1 MALITRLAT
10 IVETPDPSQ
19 GGSGVSGASAG
30 GHGATTASAS
40 SSSGGS
46 AQTQRKTCRW
56 RNFGPPVSGQI
67 VKIEL
72 KYNWSWSVD
81 GSAEL
86 GGENGSASCSSS
98 YFLGPDVFGNGGASI
113 SGPGPVFPDSY
124 SDGDSGSSTIVLP
137 NNTDLSTLQLQTE
150 LFATAESGIPGS
162 EASASAQTG
171 ATVTGIEVKITT
183 ADGAALG
190 FF

>member
-1 MALITRLAT
+1 MALITRVAT

-19 GGSGVSGASAG
+19 GGSGVSGAVAG
-30 GHGATTASAS
+30 GHGSTTASAS
-40 SSSGGS
+40 SSGGGS

-56 RNFGPPVSGQI
+56 RNFGPAISGI
-67 VKIEL
+67 VKIVL
-72 KYNWSWSVD
+72 KYDWSWSVD

-98 YFLGPDVFGNGGASI
+98 YFLGVDVFGNGGASI
-113 SGPGPVFPDSY
+113 SGPGPVSPDSY

-137 NNTDLSTLQLQTE
+137 NNTDLSALQLQTE

-162 EASASAQTG
+162 EASSSAQTG
-171 ATVTGIEVKITT
+171 ATVSNIKVEITT
-183 ADGAALG
+183 DDGAPIA